1 MPIIT
6 TLKKREEKTPFQMDR
21 KKKND
26 IERQYLLP
34 TQRFE
39 MKKINFRF
47 RPKNALVIFNNLFS

>member
-1 MPIIT
+1 
-6 TLKKREEKTPFQMDR
+6 MDR
-21 KKKND
+21 KKKKM
-26 IERQYLLP
+26 IQKGSTFLL